1 MDKFKAKVYDLMD
14 VDLIIEVVKFDKYQV
29 KVKTREINE
38 WWSVWVLNLRDQ
50 LCSQIVKVIK
60 LIC

>member
-1 MDKFKAKVYDLMD
+1 MDKFKAKVYNLMD

>member
-38 WWSVWVLNLRDQ
+38 
-50 LCSQIVKVIK
+50 
-60 LIC
+60 